1 MSRKELKAAA
11 KQLMGQ
17 NYWPLLGAILVA
29 GEILAAA
36 SYAGA
41 VGAVF
46 VAPVSMG
53 LLCYIVS
60 MAQGQRAAF
69 STLFSEGFR
78 GEYYL
83 RRVGG
88 IAWMYLFSFLWSL
101 LIRFLSEV
109 LDKEYTSKAVVVMG
123 TTVAT
128 GTFAVYGLSAL
139 FVSLSVYK
147 TIFYVAA
154 VLLPLIAIIWF
165 FSYKGMLASSGSVTD
180 EEEKEVN
187 APIGE
192 KKKADFGFVT
202 LILILAIFAVVTNL
216 EKDGINVWVPTIL
229 KELYDMPDYLSILLT
244 LCLPLVSIFGT
255 AVAVFFNKY
264 IKDFV
269 LLCGLFFLAT
279 TGALALTLA
288 FIGTSAAV
296 MLVCLS
302 LISLFMSG
310 TNNVITSMAPLYYKE
325 KASAGLL
332 AGVLN
337 GCCYIGSTLSSYGLG
352 AVADGYGWNAVFY
365 LLIACSAACVII
377 SAIKT
382 VIRKPKI

>member
-101 LIRFLSEV
+101 LFFIPGIVKSYSYALTPYLLATHPEIGAKQALKVSMKLMNGKKGELFV
-109 LDKEYTSKAVVVMG
+109 LDLSFLG
-123 TTVAT
+123 WILLS
-128 GTFAVYGLSAL
+128 GLTCG
-139 FVSLSVYK
+139 VLSV
-147 TIFYVAA
+147 FYVSPYQTTTKTLWMRQLVAQA
-154 VLLPLIAIIWF
+154 EA
-165 FSYKGMLASSGSVTD
+165 
-180 EEEKEVN
+180 N
-187 APIGE
+187 GE
-192 KKKADFGFVT
+192 
-202 LILILAIFAVVTNL
+202 
-216 EKDGINVWVPTIL
+216 
-229 KELYDMPDYLSILLT
+229 LT
-244 LCLPLVSIFGT
+244 
-255 AVAVFFNKY
+255 A
-264 IKDFV
+264 
-269 LLCGLFFLAT
+269 
-279 TGALALTLA
+279 
-288 FIGTSAAV
+288 
-296 MLVCLS
+296 
-302 LISLFMSG
+302 
-310 TNNVITSMAPLYYKE
+310 E
-325 KASAGLL
+325 
-332 AGVLN
+332 
-337 GCCYIGSTLSSYGLG
+337 
-352 AVADGYGWNAVFY
+352 
-365 LLIACSAACVII
+365 
-377 SAIKT
+377 
-382 VIRKPKI
+382 

>member
-101 LIRFLSEV
+101 LFFIPGIVKSYSYALTPYLLATHPEIGAKQALKVSMKLMNGKKGELFV
-109 LDKEYTSKAVVVMG
+109 LDLSFLG
-123 TTVAT
+123 WILLS
-128 GTFAVYGLSAL
+128 GLTCG
-139 FVSLSVYK
+139 VLS
-147 TIFYVAA
+147 IFYVSPYQTMTKTLWMRQLVAQA
-154 VLLPLIAIIWF
+154 EA
-165 FSYKGMLASSGSVTD
+165 
-180 EEEKEVN
+180 N
-187 APIGE
+187 GE
-192 KKKADFGFVT
+192 
-202 LILILAIFAVVTNL
+202 
-216 EKDGINVWVPTIL
+216 
-229 KELYDMPDYLSILLT
+229 LT
-244 LCLPLVSIFGT
+244 
-255 AVAVFFNKY
+255 A
-264 IKDFV
+264 
-269 LLCGLFFLAT
+269 
-279 TGALALTLA
+279 
-288 FIGTSAAV
+288 
-296 MLVCLS
+296 
-302 LISLFMSG
+302 
-310 TNNVITSMAPLYYKE
+310 E
-325 KASAGLL
+325 
-332 AGVLN
+332 
-337 GCCYIGSTLSSYGLG
+337 
-352 AVADGYGWNAVFY
+352 
-365 LLIACSAACVII
+365 
-377 SAIKT
+377 
-382 VIRKPKI
+382 

>member
-101 LIRFLSEV
+101 LFFIPGIVKSYSYALTPYLLATHPEIGAKQALKVSMKLMNGKKGELFV
-109 LDKEYTSKAVVVMG
+109 LD
-123 TTVAT
+123 
-128 GTFAVYGLSAL
+128 LSFL
-139 FVSLSVYK
+139 G
-147 TIFYVAA
+147 
-154 VLLPLIAIIWF
+154 W
-165 FSYKGMLASSGSVTD
+165 
-180 EEEKEVN
+180 
-187 APIGE
+187 
-192 KKKADFGFVT
+192 
-202 LILILAIFAVVTNL
+202 
-216 EKDGINVWVPTIL
+216 
-229 KELYDMPDYLSILLT
+229 ILL
-244 LCLPLVSIFGT
+244 S
-255 AVAVFFNKY
+255 
-264 IKDFV
+264 
-269 LLCGLFFLAT
+269 GLT
-279 TGALALTLA
+279 
-288 FIGTSAAV
+288 
-296 MLVCLS
+296 C
-302 LISLFMSG
+302 
-310 TNNVITSMAPLYYKE
+310 
-325 KASAGLL
+325 
-332 AGVLN
+332 GVL
-337 GCCYIGSTLSSYGLG
+337 
-352 AVADGYGWNAVFY
+352 AVFY
-365 LLIACSAACVII
+365 VSPYQTTT
-377 SAIKT
+377 KT
-382 VIRKPKI
+382 LWMRQLVAQAEANGELTAE

>member
-101 LIRFLSEV
+101 LFFIPGIVKSYSYALTPYLLATHPEIGAKQALKLSMKLMNGKKGELFL
-109 LDKEYTSKAVVVMG
+109 LDLSFLG
-123 TTVAT
+123 WILLS
-128 GTFAVYGLSAL
+128 GLTCG
-139 FVSLSVYK
+139 VLSV
-147 TIFYVAA
+147 FYVSPYQTTTKTLWMRQLVAQA
-154 VLLPLIAIIWF
+154 EA
-165 FSYKGMLASSGSVTD
+165 
-180 EEEKEVN
+180 N
-187 APIGE
+187 GE
-192 KKKADFGFVT
+192 
-202 LILILAIFAVVTNL
+202 
-216 EKDGINVWVPTIL
+216 
-229 KELYDMPDYLSILLT
+229 LT
-244 LCLPLVSIFGT
+244 
-255 AVAVFFNKY
+255 A
-264 IKDFV
+264 
-269 LLCGLFFLAT
+269 
-279 TGALALTLA
+279 
-288 FIGTSAAV
+288 
-296 MLVCLS
+296 
-302 LISLFMSG
+302 
-310 TNNVITSMAPLYYKE
+310 E
-325 KASAGLL
+325 
-332 AGVLN
+332 
-337 GCCYIGSTLSSYGLG
+337 
-352 AVADGYGWNAVFY
+352 
-365 LLIACSAACVII
+365 
-377 SAIKT
+377 
-382 VIRKPKI
+382 

>member
-101 LIRFLSEV
+101 LFFIPGIVKSYSYALTPYLLATHPEIGAKQALKVSMKLMNGKKGELFV
-109 LDKEYTSKAVVVMG
+109 LDLSFLG
-123 TTVAT
+123 WILLS
-128 GTFAVYGLSAL
+128 GLTCG
-139 FVSLSVYK
+139 VLS
-147 TIFYVAA
+147 IFYVSPYQTTTKTLWMRQLVAQA
-154 VLLPLIAIIWF
+154 EA
-165 FSYKGMLASSGSVTD
+165 
-180 EEEKEVN
+180 N
-187 APIGE
+187 GE
-192 KKKADFGFVT
+192 
-202 LILILAIFAVVTNL
+202 
-216 EKDGINVWVPTIL
+216 
-229 KELYDMPDYLSILLT
+229 LT
-244 LCLPLVSIFGT
+244 
-255 AVAVFFNKY
+255 A
-264 IKDFV
+264 
-269 LLCGLFFLAT
+269 
-279 TGALALTLA
+279 
-288 FIGTSAAV
+288 
-296 MLVCLS
+296 
-302 LISLFMSG
+302 
-310 TNNVITSMAPLYYKE
+310 E
-325 KASAGLL
+325 
-332 AGVLN
+332 
-337 GCCYIGSTLSSYGLG
+337 
-352 AVADGYGWNAVFY
+352 
-365 LLIACSAACVII
+365 
-377 SAIKT
+377 
-382 VIRKPKI
+382 